1 MNTNEDLLQA
11 FYDLQKSV
19 NNLSASIL
27 MLKDEIDNEL
37 KPNLKNL
44 NDGLYF
50 NMVKTNEIIRYLNG
64 YTDRVPE
71 QINLNS

>member
-1 MNTNEDLLQA
+1 MNTNEELLRA
-11 FYDLQKSV
+11 FYDLQESV
-19 NNLSASIL
+19 NKLSESIL

-44 NDGLYF
+44 NDGLYY

-64 YTDRVPE
+64 YADRVPE
-71 QINLNS
+71 QITLNS